1 MPTPT
6 YTALA
11 TRTLTGT
18 ASSVV
23 FSTIPA
29 TYRDL
34 ILVCSGT
41 SSNTAINSIFVRF
54 NSDTGSNYAYVAMY
68 ATAAGAGSGATTLT
82 GAVAGLTISSS
93 VNTNITQIMDYSAT
107 DKHKT
112 VLSRQNSLGDSFVR
126 ASTSRWANTAAIT
139 SITCFIDTGA
149 NFNSG
154 STFSLYGIVA

>member
-41 SSNTAINSIFVRF
+41 SSNTAINSIFLRF

-68 ATAAGAGSGATTLT
+68 GISGGAGSGATTLT

-93 VNTNITQIMDYSAT
+93 VNANITQIMDYSAT

-139 SITCFIDTGA
+139 SITCVIDTGA

-154 STFSLYGIVA
+154 STFSLYGIIS

>member
-54 NSDTGSNYAYVAMY
+54 NSDAGSNYPFVQMY
-68 ATAAGAGSGATTLT
+68 GTAAGAGSNTSTTT
-82 GAVAGLTISSS
+82 GAIAGLTISSS

-112 VLSRQNSLGDSFVR
+112 TLSRQNSMGDSYVR
-126 ASTSRWANTAAIT
+126 ASASRWTNTAAIT